1 MATKKT
7 GLGKGLNTMIRDKNP
22 NPAAKVEGEPITTL
36 PISKI
41 EPNKLQPRKTF
52 DEDKLNELADSL
64 KQHGIVEPLVVLKK
78 EGYYM
83 IISGERRWRAA
94 RIADIKEV
102 PVVIREGMSDQE
114 VLEISLI
121 ENIQR
126 EDLNPIEEAITYQ
139 RLIKEFNLTQDEVS
153 ERVSKSRTAVTNSLR
168 LLKLDDRVQEMIID
182 GRLSTGHARAILGLK
197 DLEQQ
202 FEFAQ
207 QCIDH
212 KLSVRE
218 VEKEVKRLQKE
229 TPEGKKKEKK
239 LNSQTEAIY
248 GDIAENMKKI
258 FGTKVT
264 INAKDENTGKI
275 ELEYYSKDELD
286 RIYNLMQSIK

>member
-64 KQHGIVEPLVVLKK
+64 KQHGVVEPLVVLKK

>member
-1 MATKKT
+1 
-7 GLGKGLNTMIRDKNP
+7 
-22 NPAAKVEGEPITTL
+22 
-36 PISKI
+36 
-41 EPNKLQPRKTF
+41 
-52 DEDKLNELADSL
+52 
-64 KQHGIVEPLVVLKK
+64 LKK

-197 DLEQQ
+197 DPEQQ

-248 GDIAENMKKI
+248 GDIAEHMKKI

>member
-248 GDIAENMKKI
+248 GDIAEHMKKI

>member
-64 KQHGIVEPLVVLKK
+64 KQHGVVEPLVVLKK

-94 RIADIKEV
+94 RIADIKEI

-197 DLEQQ
+197 DPEQQ

-248 GDIAENMKKI
+248 GDIAEHMKKI

>member
-64 KQHGIVEPLVVLKK
+64 KQHGVVEPLVVLKK

-94 RIADIKEV
+94 RIADIKEI

-126 EDLNPIEEAITYQ
+126 EDLNPIEQAITHQ
-139 RLIKEFNLTQDEVS
+139 TLIKEFNLTQDEVS

-197 DLEQQ
+197 DPEQQ

>member
-64 KQHGIVEPLVVLKK
+64 KQHGVVEPLVVLKK

-94 RIADIKEV
+94 RIADIKEI
-102 PVVIREGMSDQE
+102 PVVIREEMSDQE

-197 DLEQQ
+197 DPEQQ

-248 GDIAENMKKI
+248 GDIAEHMKKI